1 MLPDGLTAQPGPA
14 QHTAPTHTRVLDLPD
29 TALECIPALRAG
41 GVSSPV
47 LAVPGA
53 PRGSPGDDLAA
64 GSHRTGPDAAL
75 SETDTNVC

>member
-14 QHTAPTHTRVLDLPD
+14 QHSTPTHTQVLHLPD
-29 TALECIPALRAG
+29 TAGECIPALWAG

-47 LAVPGA
+47 PGVPGA
-53 PRGSPGDDLAA
+53 PRESPGDYLAA

-75 SETDTNVC
+75 SETDTGVC